1 VLRDAGADVSSAAN
15 AASAMSLID
24 GCAFDVLVCDIALP
38 DQDGYEL
45 LREIRQVLPVV
56 HAIALTAFAGEEA
69 EARALEEGYQTFL
82 TRPIDPSRLVE
93 AVADAAGTRASMDAL

>member
-1 VLRDAGADVSSAAN
+1 MLRDAGADVSSAAN

-24 GCAFDVLVCDIALP
+24 GITFDVLVCDIALP

-82 TRPIDPSRLVE
+82 TRPIDPARLVE
-93 AVADAAGTRASMDAL
+93 AVAAAAGARASMDTL